1 MRKARVKAILTAL
14 TAVLG
19 RTPTRGEHRRAKK
32 EWTRL
37 VRRQAAGGTNA
48 NEVARASGLFLRG
61 GMSVRR
67 ARTTTLP
74 RLGGAYR

>member
-14 TAVLG
+14 TGALG
-19 RTPTRGEHRRAKK
+19 RTPTRSEHRRAKK
-32 EWTRL
+32 DWTRL

-48 NEVARASGLFLRG
+48 NEVARARGRFLRG

-67 ARTTTLP
+67 TRTTTLP
-74 RLGGAYR
+74 TPGGEYR